1 MEISPNP
8 NYKYTLVGQQG
19 WICPRCGRVYGP
31 NFFECSYCNNQITE
45 VSTTSKDSSGYVV
58 KDDDY
63 TYADS
68 ITTRSYGDRE
78 IIKLNDD
85 CAQTKEKYYK
95 DIVDCCDYAADKI
108 KYLLNRNDISIE
120 DKDVLIEITDYYLY
134 LSESD
139 IGEDLDRL
147 KKIVEKLDKHNKKLN
162 VLYLKYTGLN

>member
-8 NYKYTLVGQQG
+8 NYKYTFGGHQG
-19 WICPRCGRVYGP
+19 WICPKCGRVYGP
-31 NFFECSYCNNQITE
+31 NCFECIHCNNQITE

-78 IIKLNDD
+78 IIKLNND
-85 CAQTKEKYYK
+85 CALTKEKYYE
-95 DIVDCCDYAADKI
+95 DIVDCCDYAAVKI

-147 KKIVEKLDKHNKKLN
+147 KKIVEKLDRYNKKLN